1 MAGTGELPPEPGRRA
16 VATYDRRMDAPPSPL
31 HVDRFGL
38 HAALRRF
45 GLWPMVLALTAL
57 SVCASAAIVAAVTSW
72 GFGSGMT
79 PHAWTVTLL
88 APALIAPLP
97 SALTLH
103 LVQRLDR
110 LQETL
115 NEVIHVD
122 ELTALRNRRY
132 FMQALQREVE
142 RARRDG
148 SRFALALVDV
158 DNFKDINDGYGHPAG
173 DMVLRHIADAC
184 RQAVRE
190 TDVAARIGGEEFA
203 FLFPDGTADLAREI
217 GTRLLAGV
225 RELELRLQGARLKL
239 SVSVGL
245 TIMQGSQA
253 ELTQALRLADQAL
266 YAAKAAGK
274 DRLEMA
280 APA

>member
-1 MAGTGELPPEPGRRA
+1 MA
-16 VATYDRRMDAPPSPL
+16 APSRSFP
-31 HVDRFGL
+31 VDRFGL

-57 SVCASAAIVAAVTSW
+57 SVVASAAIVAAVTCW
-72 GFGSGMT
+72 GFGGGMT

-88 APALIAPLP
+88 APALIAPPP

-173 DMVLRHIADAC
+173 DMVLRRIADAC

-203 FLFPDGTADLAREI
+203 FLFPDASPELTREL
-217 GTRLLAGV
+217 GARLLAGV
-225 RELELRLQGARLKL
+225 RALDLRAQGLRQRL

-245 TIMQGSQA
+245 VLLQGTEA

-280 APA
+280 PA

>member
-1 MAGTGELPPEPGRRA
+1 
-16 VATYDRRMDAPPSPL
+16 
-31 HVDRFGL
+31 
-38 HAALRRF
+38 
-45 GLWPMVLALTAL
+45 MVLALTVL
-57 SVCASAAIVAAVTSW
+57 SVCASAGIVAAVTCW

-173 DMVLRHIADAC
+173 DLVLRHIADAC
-184 RQAVRE
+184 RRAVRE

-203 FLFPDGTADLAREI
+203 FLFPDGTSDLAHEI

-225 RELELRLQGARLKL
+225 RELELRLQGTRLKL

-253 ELTQALRLADQAL
+253 ELTRALRLADQAL